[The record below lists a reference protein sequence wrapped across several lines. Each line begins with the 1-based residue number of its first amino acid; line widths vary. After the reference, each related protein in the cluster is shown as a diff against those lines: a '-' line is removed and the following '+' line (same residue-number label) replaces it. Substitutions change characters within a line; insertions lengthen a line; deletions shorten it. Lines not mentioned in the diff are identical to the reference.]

1 MTFKKLFAFGLVAAV
16 LGACG
21 DDSSSNSATNSD
33 EDSSSSVCEDCD
45 GSSSSK
51 AKSSSSSAKS
61 SSSSA
66 KSSNS
71 VASSSS
77 VLEGYVDP
85 STVVKGTM
93 TDERDGQS
101 YKTVKIG
108 TQTWMAENLN
118 YAYTG
123 VPYKFVD
130 NESKEYT
137 SDSTSLCY
145 NNDPSNCT
153 KYGRL
158 YTWAAAMDSAGFWSV
173 NGMGCGYYKIC
184 MPTYPVR
191 GVCPEGWH
199 MPSKDE
205 WGELLNFVGQLGA
218 TGSVLKST
226 VGWKDS
232 EDGSGNG
239 YDSFGFSAIPAGKG
253 SPYDGKGFAALFW
266 SSSTNNGDMYSFRVN
281 LCHNY
286 YYHFLDLAGRDWA
299 YSVRCVKD

>member
-1 MTFKKLFAFGLVAAV
+1 MALKKILMVGVVAAMLV
-16 LGACG
+16 ACG
-21 DDSSSNSATNSD
+21 DDDGSNPVNDSDEGSSSSSSGSLSEVEGTSVTSVS
-33 EDSSSSVCEDCD
+33 SSSSVTRVTPCKTDSSDTCEY
-45 GSSSSK
+45 GEL
-51 AKSSSSSAKS
+51 A
-61 SSSSA
+61 
-66 KSSNS
+66 
-71 VASSSS
+71 
-77 VLEGYVDP
+77 
-85 STVVKGTM
+85 
-93 TDERDGQS
+93 DERDGQI
-101 YKTVKIG
+101 YKTVTIG
-108 TQTWMAENLN
+108 DQVWMAENLN
-118 YAYTG
+118 FETENS
-123 VPYKFVD
+123 F
-130 NESKEYT
+130 
-137 SDSTSLCY
+137 CY
-145 NNDPSNCT
+145 NDSAEYCAE
-153 KYGRL
+153 YGRL

-299 YSVRCVKD
+299 YSVRCLKDLQAE